1 MIYIIFNEYFL
12 NKNIQEEIK
21 LNKKNFNVKFL
32 NIFWKASKYNSLS
45 YKIIQKFFKTIGFNK
60 YCLNFLDVKKQVFY
74 KEDTVIYF
82 DIFQKEVIEILRNY
96 TKEAKEIFWLWNKL
110 ENKEIKYLKKISND
124 IWTFDK
130 GDSENFN
137 LKYYPQ
143 FYWYGREKENIKFSE
158 NKLFFIGQD
167 KGRIER
173 IYEIDKK
180 IDISTEI
187 LIQKDRF
194 KIYKKK
200 YKKYLLKKNIDYQEI
215 IKKVKQ
221 SNILLEICK
230 KDQTGLT
237 LRTLEAL
244 FFNKKLIT
252 NNVTIKNYD
261 FYHPSNIF
269 ILDDKKSIDENM
281 IEKINEFLKKEK
293 IIVPME
299 ILKKYTIE
307 NWLKTL
313 IKR

>member
-21 LNKKNFNVKFL
+21 LNKKNFNIKFL

-45 YKIIQKFFKTIGFNK
+45 YKIIQKFFKTIGLDK
-60 YCLNFLDVKKQVFY
+60 YCLNFLDVKKQVFD
-74 KEDTVIYF
+74 KEDIVIYF

-96 TKEAKEIFWLWNKL
+96 TKETKEIFWLWNKL
-110 ENKEIKYLKKISND
+110 ENKEIKYLKKISNN

-143 FYWYGREKENIKFSE
+143 FYWYGRETENIKFSE

-187 LIQKDRF
+187 LIQKNRF

-200 YKKYLLKKNIDYQEI
+200 YKKYLLKKNIDYKEI

-252 NNVTIKNYD
+252 NNLTIKNYD
-261 FYHPSNIF
+261 FYHPNNIF

-293 IIVPME
+293 IIVPMG